1 MTNLVPE
8 YLDLDFN
15 TFKESIKTQLANTT
29 TFADYNYE
37 GSNIA
42 VLIEL
47 MAYLSDVH
55 TFLLNK
61 IAKNT
66 YIDTADIYENV
77 HKLARSIGY
86 EAKGYRSARATVTVT
101 LSEAASGTLS
111 EGDTVVVNPWKE
123 MDSDQSY
130 DGDVITFSSILQT
143 TTTAPAPSGYP
154 ATFDVEMRQGQVST
168 LSYTGDDII
177 DGQIILPIQ
186 DYGYDDDLDDTYP
199 TVRVV
204 INGVTE
210 WGRVGD
216 FYDDISSLAYSDNVY
231 MLNYDKYEQ
240 YVIEFSSLR
249 NMPADSD
256 AIVITLLES
265 IGLNGSVGANTITV
279 PVTDEAFVTVN
290 PLFGLSYTL
299 DGDLYTVTNAS
310 ATIGAADPEDID
322 TIKQNA
328 KAQLHSQYRNVT
340 KLDYIS
346 TLESRS
352 DITVANVWG
361 EQEVAP
367 SGDTTQ
373 YNKVYISLMPA
384 EWGTSTIST
393 TTPTSGDY
401 EDLTYP
407 SAYSASWED
416 ELEAYLETYKMLC
429 TYEEFSIPILIYFSF
444 DIGLRVRTTYSYAN
458 VMADTRNKLIYYFTA
473 AKREFGEIIRFT
485 DIENYLLDDTEI
497 SVTDSYANVKG
508 IRNLIIRNVDINVT
522 AYEPNSDGNYPQYTV
537 SSGTAWD
544 ENALRYLDLRYDQ
557 FPALDIDSTTFIQES

>member
-101 LSEAASGTLS
+101 LSTAASATIE
-111 EGDTVVVNPWKE
+111 EGETITVEPWKE
-123 MDSDQSY
+123 IDSDQSY

-143 TTTAPAPSGYP
+143 TTTAPAPSAYP
-154 ATFDVEMRQGQVST
+154 FEFDVEMRQGQVST
-168 LSYTGDDII
+168 LSYTGNDII
-177 DGQIILPIQ
+177 DGQIILPIK

-204 INGVTE
+204 MNGITE
-210 WGRVGD
+210 WRRVGD
-216 FYDDISSLAYSDNVY
+216 FYDEISSLAYSDNVF

-240 YVIEFSSLR
+240 YVLEFSTLR
-249 NMPADSD
+249 NVPLTSD
-256 AIVITLLES
+256 TIVITLLES
-265 IGLNGSVGANTITV
+265 IGLNGSVGANTIIV
-279 PVTDEAFVTVN
+279 PNEDFVNYNT
-290 PLFGLSYTL
+290 GAISYTL
-299 DGDLYTVTNAS
+299 DDDLYTVTNTSAS
-310 ATIGAADPEDID
+310 VGAADPEDID

-328 KAQLHSQYRNVT
+328 KSQLHSQYRNVT
-340 KLDYIS
+340 KQDYIS
-346 TLESRS
+346 TLETRS

-373 YNKVYISLMPA
+373 YNKVYISLIPA
-384 EWGTSTIST
+384 EWGESTIST

-407 SAYSASWED
+407 STYSASWED
-416 ELEAYLETYKMLC
+416 ELEAHLETYKMLC

-444 DIGLRVRTTYSYAN
+444 NIGLRVRTVYSYAN
-458 VMADTRNKLIYYFTA
+458 VMTDTRAKLIYYFTA
-473 AKREFGEIIRFT
+473 AKRKFGEIIKFT
-485 DIENYLLDDTEI
+485 DIENYLLDDTET
-497 SVTDSYANVKG
+497 SPTNSFTNVKG
-508 IRNLIIRNVDINVT
+508 IQNLIIRNVDINVT
-522 AYEPNSDGNYPQYTV
+522 AYEPNSAGNYPQYTV

-557 FPALDIDSTTFIQES
+557 FPALDINGTTFTQES